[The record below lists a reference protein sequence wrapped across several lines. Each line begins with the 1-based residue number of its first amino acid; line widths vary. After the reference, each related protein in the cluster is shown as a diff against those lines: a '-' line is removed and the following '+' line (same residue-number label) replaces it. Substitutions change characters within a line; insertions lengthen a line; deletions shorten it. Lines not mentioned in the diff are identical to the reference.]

1 MELQLC
7 EEQRRMMDVQ
17 DQVRRRLAALSGP
30 SKPQHPSGSSASI
43 TRAAAAAA
51 APKTM
56 KAAARQS
63 KHEEEEKDSRKLIK
77 YSDKFRRTETRQF
90 ANDPP
95 NCH

>member
-30 SKPQHPSGSSASI
+30 SKPQHPSGSSAS
-43 TRAAAAAA
+43 TTKAAAAA